1 MGIFDD
7 ARAAVNRGTATAER
21 TTRKFKLQSQ
31 LNDLNKH
38 RQGLAAQLGA
48 SLYEATRSDENL
60 RSGRESLYD
69 GIAACDEKRAELL
82 AQIARIDE
90 ETATAQSALHFFVC
104 GVCGARVS
112 EADMFCSGCG
122 TPAAQARAAAQPIQV
137 APAGVTAGPACP
149 SCGAPV
155 AVGDMFCMGCGTKLT
170 QEA

>member
-7 ARAAVNRGTATAER
+7 ARAAVSRGTATAER
-21 TTRKFKLQSQ
+21 TTRKLKLQTQ
-31 LNDLNKH
+31 VNDVNKR

-48 SLYEATRSDENL
+48 SLYEATKDDESF

-69 GIAACDEKRAELL
+69 GIAACDEERTDLL

-90 ETATAQSALHFFVC
+90 ETVAEQSAARSFVC

-122 TPAAQARAAAQPIQV
+122 TPTAQAKAAAQSTQSAG
-137 APAGVTAGPACP
+137 APDGPTCP
-149 SCGAPV
+149 SCGA
-155 AVGDMFCMGCGTKLT
+155 AISANDMFCMGCGAKLA